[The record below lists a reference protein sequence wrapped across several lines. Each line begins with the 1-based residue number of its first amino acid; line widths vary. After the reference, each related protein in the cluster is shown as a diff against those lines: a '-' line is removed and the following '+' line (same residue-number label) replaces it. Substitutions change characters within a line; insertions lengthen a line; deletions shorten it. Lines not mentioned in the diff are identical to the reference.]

1 MLGRRSSVAHQL
13 HHDLVQYLHLANPR
27 DAQITQKDDEDEG
40 YEKDDRAAQP
50 GPTQWGIRQSDGK
63 AAWAST
69 SIDA

>member
-1 MLGRRSSVAHQL
+1 MPKL
-13 HHDLVQYLHLANPR
+13 PK
-27 DAQITQKDDEDEG
+27 KDDEDEG